1 MGSRF
6 GAQPRKVS
14 KRRHQGGGEWTS
26 RTLTKGRAGGSSAA
40 RVAGGGGGKGRDRC
54 EGRGGGVSGGG
65 VGGGGWGIGS
75 VSRDSGHLDSAGCL

>member
-40 RVAGGGGGKGRDRC
+40 RV
-54 EGRGGGVSGGG
+54 V
-65 VGGGGWGIGS
+65 GGGWGLGQYQGILATLIQQDACNKQAPEARPMDRAGS
-75 VSRDSGHLDSAGCL
+75 NRVSEGPV

>member
-1 MGSRF
+1 MDLGLIPSTRRKCGDFQVGSRF

-40 RVAGGGGGKGRDRC
+40 RV
-54 EGRGGGVSGGG
+54 
-65 VGGGGWGIGS
+65 VGGGGDW
-75 VSRDSGHLDSAGCL
+75 VSIKGFWPP